1 MNDETQ
7 KIIAEQMKNL
17 PKDVVASIASANY
30 KIKLQEIT
38 QRQNLLID
46 QAGAL
51 EMETTLVMIG
61 LEPLADYIDNLQR
74 ELDIP
79 LARAKEIATDVN
91 KNIFQ
96 TIRDSLQT
104 MNDEPSAPVAVK
116 ELKENY
122 AGWGNVENG
131 EGETDLDRNQVLNEI
146 ENPEMIRDGNQSMNF
161 KQEVPK
167 QAKTTTIEI
176 KPNQEIETIP
186 GQGVKDV
193 ARSTD
198 MDILTAKMTGAT
210 TISQQV
216 INTKPESKLP
226 EIKKRPFG
234 GVDPYREEIK

>member
-1 MNDETQ
+1 MDEEAR

-51 EMETTLVMIG
+51 EMETSLVMIG
-61 LEPLADYIDNLQR
+61 LEPLADYIDNLER
-74 ELDIP
+74 ELGVT
-79 LARAKEIATDVN
+79 LVRAKEIAADVN

-96 TIRDSLQT
+96 TIRDSLQI
-104 MNDEPSAPVAVK
+104 MNDETSAPATDK
-116 ELKENY
+116 ESKEGY
-122 AGWGNVENG
+122 LGWGNVENG
-131 EGETDLDRNQVLNEI
+131 GEETDLNRDQVLNEI
-146 ENPEMIRDGNQSMNF
+146 ENPEMIKDGNQSMNF
-161 KQEVPK
+161 KKETPK
-167 QAKTTTIEI
+167 QAESTAIEI
-176 KPNQEIETIP
+176 RPVQEIKTIP
-186 GQGVKDV
+186 GQEVKDV

-198 MDILTAKMTGAT
+198 TDILTTKMTSST

-226 EIKKRPFG
+226 EIKKRPTNE
-234 GVDPYREEIK
+234 VDPYREQI

>member
-1 MNDETQ
+1 MDDESQ
-7 KIIAEQMKNL
+7 KIIAAQIKIL
-17 PKDVVASIASANY
+17 PEDVKQAIISVNY
-30 KIKLQEIT
+30 KTKLKEIT

-79 LARAKEIATDVN
+79 LVRAKEIAADVN

-96 TIRDSLQT
+96 TIRDSLQM
-104 MNDEPSAPVAVK
+104 MNDETSAPITDNEAK
-116 ELKENY
+116 KGYL
-122 AGWGNVENG
+122 GWGNEEKNG
-131 EGETDLDRNQVLNEI
+131 EETNLDRNQVLNEI
-146 ENPEMIRDGNQSMNF
+146 ENPKIIRDGDRSMNF
-161 KQEVPK
+161 KPEVP

-176 KPNQEIETIP
+176 KPTQEIETIP

-193 ARSTD
+193 VRSIN

-210 TISQQV
+210 TTSQQI

-234 GVDPYREEIK
+234 GVDPYRESLS